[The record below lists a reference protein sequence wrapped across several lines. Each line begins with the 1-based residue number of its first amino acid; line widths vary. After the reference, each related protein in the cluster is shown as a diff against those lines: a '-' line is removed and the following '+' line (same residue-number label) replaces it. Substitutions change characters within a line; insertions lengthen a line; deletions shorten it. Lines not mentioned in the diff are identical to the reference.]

1 MKQGIKATSVYGWA
15 TATATVALLVLVA
28 AGGCSENTEAPSDLD
43 QSATAAPVP
52 VMRPGKTFVYTCGDS
67 LRFTARIEGETAWL
81 FLPSGTLKL
90 QQTEAASGAKYE
102 DGSVMFWTK
111 ADEAMLNRGDQQRL
125 QCVNDRAAAIWEDAK
140 LRGADFRGRGN
151 EPGWHIEISGQ
162 YGIVFVTNYGSD
174 RYHFRTYQSAVDE
187 KTRRTTFAARD
198 GESEIRV
205 TLEGKRCSDS
215 MSDEQFETTVIV
227 VIDGNRL
234 NGCGKPLH

>member
-1 MKQGIKATSVYGWA
+1 MSAYGWRA
-15 TATATVALLVLVA
+15 AAVALLALIVTGA
-28 AGGCSENTEAPSDLD
+28 CSESNEPASPGDG
-43 QSATAAPVP
+43 QSAPAAPVP
-52 VMRPGKTFVYTCGDS
+52 GRPGKTFVYACGDS

-90 QQTEAASGAKYE
+90 RQEEAASGARYG
-102 DGSVMFWTK
+102 DGSIVFWTK
-111 ADEAMLNRGDQQRL
+111 ADEAMLDRGDQQRL
-125 QCVNDRAAAIWEDAK
+125 KCVNDRAAAIWEDAK

-174 RYHFRTYQSAVDE
+174 RSHFRTYQSAVDE
-187 KTRRTTFAARD
+187 VKRRTTFTARD

-215 MSDEQFETTVIV
+215 MSDEQFETTVTV

>member
-1 MKQGIKATSVYGWA
+1 M
-15 TATATVALLVLVA
+15 LVLAA
-28 AGGCSENTEAPSDLD
+28 AGGCSESTEPLPPDPG
-43 QSATAAPVP
+43 QSAPAAPVP
-52 VMRPGKTFVYTCGDS
+52 AVRPGKTFVYTCDDS
-67 LRFTARIEGETAWL
+67 LRFTARVEGETTWL

-90 QQTEAASGAKYE
+90 QQTAAASGARYE

-111 ADEAMLNRGDQQRL
+111 ADEAMLDRGDQQRL

-140 LRGADFRGRGN
+140 LRGVDFRGRGN

-162 YGIVFVTNYGSD
+162 YGIVFVTNYGSG
-174 RYHFRTYQSAVDE
+174 RYRFRTYQSAFDE
-187 KTRRTTFAARD
+187 ETRKTTFAARD

-205 TLEGKRCSDS
+205 TLEGKRCIDS